1 MGPFFLFNPLYYGKK
16 ILMNKILIL
25 IFTFF
30 VSAAV
35 NADVIGQ
42 TLSKTSEKI
51 SEYTIGLIPG
61 EGHTEVSI
69 DLRESSKPNYSILA
83 VRELLKLDSGNI
95 FTQISLFNTEHLNK
109 EKMIGNFGLGSR
121 KLFSDNTMLAGFNAF
136 VDNDFNNENRRA
148 SIGFELRNSVLDFNS
163 NIYKGLD
170 DTQDEHVLDGWDY
183 KLASQV
189 PYLHWSKIFINHYE
203 WDGVLRNDIKGTKI
217 GSEMNL
223 TNSLNFEIAY
233 DDKDKK
239 GLEDEWYAKIKFVH
253 PPRNNGSTVMD
264 GISQVAF
271 KENKDMSGE
280 LLSKVERN
288 NKIMIEFKGSAT
300 ISRTD

>member
-1 MGPFFLFNPLYYGKK
+1 MKK
-16 ILMNKILIL
+16 ILLSIIATLF
-25 IFTFF
+25 FT
-30 VSAAV
+30 AA

-42 TLSKTSEKI
+42 SLSKASEKI

-61 EGHTEVSI
+61 EGHTEASI
-69 DLRESSKPNYSILA
+69 DLREDSKPDFSILA

-95 FTQISLFNTEHLNK
+95 FTQFSLFNTEQANE
-109 EKMIGNFGLGSR
+109 EKIIGNFGLGTR
-121 KLFSDNTMLAGFNAF
+121 RLFNDNTMLAGFNAF
-136 VDNDFNNENRRA
+136 IDNDFSETNRRA
-148 SIGFELRNSVLDFNS
+148 SVGFELRNSVLDFNS
-163 NIYKGLD
+163 NIYEGLQD
-170 DTQDEHVLDGWDY
+170 SQDEHVLDGWDY
-183 KLASQV
+183 RLASQV

-233 DDKDKK
+233 DDKNKK
-239 GLEDEWYAKIKFVH
+239 GLEDDWYAKIKFLH
-253 PPRNNGSTVMD
+253 PPRNNDPTVMD
-264 GISQVAF
+264 GISQNAW

>member
-1 MGPFFLFNPLYYGKK
+1 MKK
-16 ILMNKILIL
+16 ILTLII
-25 IFTFF
+25 IFFIST
-30 VSAAV
+30 AA
-35 NADVIGQ
+35 NADLVGQ
-42 TLSKTSEKI
+42 SFSKASEKI
-51 SEYTIGLIPG
+51 SEYTVGLIPG
-61 EGHTEVSI
+61 EGHTEASI
-69 DLRESSKPNYSILA
+69 DIREGYKPDYSILA

-95 FTQISLFNTEHLNK
+95 FTQFSLFNTEHLNK
-109 EKMIGNFGLGSR
+109 EKIIGNFGLGSR

-183 KLASQV
+183 RLASQV

-233 DDKDKK
+233 DDKNKK
-239 GLEDEWYAKIKFVH
+239 GLDDDWYAKIRFVH
-253 PPRNNGSTVMD
+253 PPRNNGPTVMD
-264 GISQVAF
+264 GISQNAW

-300 ISRTD
+300 ISRSE